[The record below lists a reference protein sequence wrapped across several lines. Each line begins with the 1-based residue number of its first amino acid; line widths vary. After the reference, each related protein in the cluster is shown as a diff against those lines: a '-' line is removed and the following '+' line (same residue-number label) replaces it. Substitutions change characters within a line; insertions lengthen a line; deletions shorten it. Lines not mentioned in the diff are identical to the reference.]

1 MGNVVIYDNLF
12 VIVEIFWIKNGEK
25 ISFDIE
31 ENGEKCL
38 KVNIDNLLLMIRNV
52 SFEDVGEY

>member
-31 ENGEKCL
+31 ESGGKFFE
-38 KVNIDNLLLMIRNV
+38 VNIDNLLLMIRNV
-52 SFEDVGEY
+52 SFEDVGKY

>member
-12 VIVEIFWIKNGEK
+12 VIVEIFWIKNGKK

-31 ENGEKCL
+31 ENCGKFLE
-38 KVNIDNLLLMIRNV
+38 VNIDNLLLMIRNV
-52 SFEDVGEY
+52 SFGDVGKY